1 MKKLFFASLLSF
13 VAVGVNA
20 QGGDTPFS
28 DLPPTSEYGK
38 CYAKCKI
45 ADQYE
50 TVDVQKLVTPERT
63 NTKTIP
69 ARYETLTER
78 VMVKEASE
86 KLVPVPATYET
97 VTEQVLIQPEKVVS
111 KTVPAKYRTETRQ
124 VLVSEARGQWV
135 KKKKSPNCFSSN
147 PEDCYVAC
155 WEEIPA
161 QYRTEKYQVLDT
173 PERTESSTIPAKYE
187 TVTKRVIKT
196 AATVERVPV
205 EAEYKTI
212 TKRVMAEPER
222 VETVSVPAQYTTTK
236 ERRLVRQG
244 GYTAWTEILCAEK
257 TTNDVV
263 RRLQG
268 ALNAAG
274 YQVGTPD
281 GVMGVRT
288 QAALKQYQ
296 TDKGLPIGNMNLET
310 LKSLGIEQ

>member
-1 MKKLFFASLLSF
+1 MKKLLFASMFSISAV
-13 VAVGVNA
+13 VAFA
-20 QGGDTPFS
+20 QGEDTPFS

-50 TVDVQKLVTPERT
+50 TVDVQKLVAPEKT
-63 NTKTIP
+63 TTKTIP
-69 ARYETLTER
+69 ARYETVTER

-86 KLVPVPATYET
+86 KLVPVAPVYES
-97 VTEQVLIQPEKVVS
+97 VTEQVLIQPEKVVT
-111 KTVPAKYRTETRQ
+111 KTIPAKYRTETRQ

-173 PERTESSTIPAKYE
+173 PESTDSHTIPAKYE
-187 TVTKRVIKT
+187 TVTKRVVKT
-196 AATVERVPV
+196 PATVERVPV

-212 TKRVMAEPER
+212 TKRVMVEPER
-222 VETVSVPAQYTTTK
+222 TETATVPAQYSTVK
-236 ERRLVRQG
+236 ERRLIRAG
-244 GYTAWTEILCAEK
+244 GYTTWTEILCAEK

-263 RRLQG
+263 RRLQA
-268 ALNAAG
+268 ALNSAG
-274 YQVGTPD
+274 YQAGTPD

-288 QAALKQYQ
+288 QTALKQYQ
-296 TDKGLPIGNMNLET
+296 TDKGLPVGNMNLET
-310 LKSLGIEQ
+310 LRSLGIE